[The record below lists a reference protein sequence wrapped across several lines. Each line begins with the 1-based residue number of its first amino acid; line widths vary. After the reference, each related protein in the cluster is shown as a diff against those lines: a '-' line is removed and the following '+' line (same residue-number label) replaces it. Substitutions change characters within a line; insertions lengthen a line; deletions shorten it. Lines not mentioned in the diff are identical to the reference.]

1 MLIVHPPD
9 DGVISGKVE
18 LPPSKS
24 HANRLLAL
32 QLLHDNNLQ
41 ITNAGESDD
50 VRIMQLAVDHP
61 ESSIIDVGHA
71 GTAMR
76 FLTACFSVMEGER
89 VITGSKRMKERPIAP
104 LVNALRSLG
113 AAIDYVEKDGF
124 PPIRITGGC
133 LTVSEVTIRGDI
145 SSQYI
150 SALML
155 IGTMLPKGLRI
166 QLEGTVLSF
175 PYIEMTAA
183 TINQAG
189 GVAEINKEQVT
200 VGKGI
205 KPNRTVSIEKDWSA
219 AAFLLESAALSRD
232 CDVLLD
238 RLSSTSLQ
246 GDKRAL
252 ELWEMFGLKVTEE
265 NGSVRI
271 RKNGPVSI
279 PDSVDF
285 LNHPDL
291 AQPFAATI
299 AGLGRSCR
307 LTGLDNLRIK
317 ETDRIDALIKELT
330 KAGTLCRSEENDLIL
345 APEQMNGKVSFD
357 TYYDHRMA
365 MCLAP
370 LSLKLGTVSINDP
383 KVVSKSYPGYWQALE
398 GLGFELEQTRGF

>member
-41 ITNAGESDD
+41 LTNAGESDD

-61 ESSIIDVGHA
+61 ESSIVDVGHA

-76 FLTACFSVMEGER
+76 FLTACFSVLEGER
-89 VITGSKRMKERPIAP
+89 IITGSKRMKERPIAP

-113 AAIDYVEKDGF
+113 AEIDYVEKDGF
-124 PPIRITGGC
+124 PPLRITSGG
-133 LTVSEVTIRGDI
+133 LAGSEVTIRGDI

-155 IGTMLPKGLRI
+155 IGTVLPDGLRI

-183 TINQAG
+183 TINQIG
-189 GVAEINKEQVT
+189 GVVEINKEQVT
-200 VGKGI
+200 VRKGI
-205 KPNRTVSIEKDWSA
+205 EPDRTVSIEKDWSA
-219 AAFLLESAALSRD
+219 AAFLLESAALSKD
-232 CDVLLD
+232 CDVLLEG
-238 RLSSTSLQ
+238 LSGTSLQ

-265 NGSVRI
+265 DGGVRI
-271 RKNGPVSI
+271 RKNGTVSI

-317 ETDRIDALIKELT
+317 ETDRIEALIKELT
-330 KAGTLCRSEENDLIL
+330 KAGTVCRSEGNDLIL
-345 APEQMNGKVSFD
+345 PPGQLNGEFTFD
-357 TYYDHRMA
+357 TYSDHRMA
-365 MCLAP
+365 MSLAP
-370 LSLKLGTVSINDP
+370 LSLKLGTVKINDP
-383 KVVSKSYPGYWQALE
+383 EVVSKSYPRFWNALE
-398 GLGFELEQTRGF
+398 VIGFNLE